1 MNTITVSKDHYWS
14 NLVDY
19 YYENIH
25 WSKSDIKPETTLR
38 DWINTEYN
46 AHETVDGHSLLFLDP
61 KKYTYFMLR
70 WA

>member
-1 MNTITVSKDHYWS
+1 MITVSKDRYWS

-25 WSKSDIKPETTLR
+25 WGESDLKPISTLG
-38 DWINTEYN
+38 DWLFKEYG
-46 AHETVDGHSLLFLDP
+46 AEICDSGHSLKFIDS

-70 WA
+70 WS